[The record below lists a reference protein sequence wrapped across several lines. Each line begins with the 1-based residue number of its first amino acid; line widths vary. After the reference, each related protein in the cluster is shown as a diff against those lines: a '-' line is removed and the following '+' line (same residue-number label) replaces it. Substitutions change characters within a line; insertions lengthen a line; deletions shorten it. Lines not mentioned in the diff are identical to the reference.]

1 MKKIMTKAENFE
13 DEMIEGILSA
23 HPSEFSTV
31 TGDLRR
37 ITLQYPLQFVRRV
50 LLDKLICH
58 EPE

>member
-1 MKKIMTKAENFE
+1 MKKIMTKAENFA
-13 DEMIEGILSA
+13 DESPMSRGK
-23 HPSEFSTV
+23 
-31 TGDLRR
+31 